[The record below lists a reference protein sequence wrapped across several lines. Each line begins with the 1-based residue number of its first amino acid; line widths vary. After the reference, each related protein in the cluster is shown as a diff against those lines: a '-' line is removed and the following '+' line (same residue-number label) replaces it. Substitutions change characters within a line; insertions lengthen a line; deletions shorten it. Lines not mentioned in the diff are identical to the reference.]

1 MEQGI
6 TKGDVL
12 QRIGGLGFIVG
23 GILTLVLSALHPMN
37 RIDDPANTQQALTAL
52 AENEG
57 LSSIVFLG
65 IAVGLWALMM
75 GTAAVYRSISTGGA
89 AAWARLGL
97 YGVIVGTA
105 VATVSI
111 AVGWATVDAAT
122 ASGGTQPGTAAN
134 TIAAALHAVG
144 SSTHTMFIIVL
155 WLALAFLGV
164 GMVLSAVYPK
174 WMGWAL
180 LILGALMVVVVGI
193 PQAVGDPSQALRF
206 IFPVLAG
213 LTSIWAIVVGIWDT
227 RKA

>member
-6 TKGDVL
+6 TKGDML
-12 QRIGGLGFIVG
+12 QRLGGLGFIAG

-57 LSSIVFLG
+57 LSNIVFLG
-65 IAVGLWALMM
+65 IAVGLWALMI
-75 GTAAVYRSISTGGA
+75 GTAALYRSISTGGA
-89 AAWARLGL
+89 AAWVRLGF
-97 YGVIVGTA
+97 YGVILGTGI
-105 VATVSI
+105 ATVSI
-111 AVGWATVDAAT
+111 AVGWATVDAAV
-122 ASGGTQPGTAAN
+122 ASGGTQPGTPAN

-144 SSTHTMFIIVL
+144 SSTHTMFVIVE
-155 WLALAFLGV
+155 WLALAFLGI

-180 LILGALMVVVVGI
+180 LILGALMVVVSGI
-193 PQAVGDPSQALRF
+193 PQAVGDPSQALRLT
-206 IFPVLAG
+206 FPVLAG
-213 LTSIWAIVVGIWDT
+213 LTSIWAIVVGVWVT